1 MMNEDQKDTNASED
15 LGKNVRLYLEK
26 RIQLFTISI
35 AEQFSLIAAQSF
47 QKIIGTMILS
57 SGLLFLWLAVAFFL
71 GDLFQN
77 TALGFL
83 IASIPLFLSG
93 VVFANTSSKK
103 LTERIQAEL
112 VSKVMDGLE
121 ESLRLSVKEKLDQEE
136 NSEKE

>member
-1 MMNEDQKDTNASED
+1 MNEDQKDTNASED

-83 IASIPLFLSG
+83 IASVPLFLSG

>member
-1 MMNEDQKDTNASED
+1 MNEDQKDTNASED